1 MREYHV
7 RICEGLGVK
16 FPGSTRQKRTLRRVS
31 SMSALHPKADIRAHD
46 QYVRFVPKADIGVS
60 FDDFVGTGRYC
71 PRDFDIKRI
80 GRA

>member
-1 MREYHV
+1 
-7 RICEGLGVK
+7 
-16 FPGSTRQKRTLRRVS
+16 
-31 SMSALHPKADIRAHD
+31 MSALPPKADIGERNWD
-46 QYVRFVPKADIGVS
+46 VRFVPKADIGVS

>member
-1 MREYHV
+1 V
-7 RICEGLGVK
+7 VQLATSALG
-16 FPGSTRQKRTLRRVS
+16 QKQTFGPFTA
-31 SMSALHPKADIRAHD
+31 MSALPPKADIDERDRH
-46 QYVRFVPKADIGVS
+46 VRFVPKADIGVS

>member
-1 MREYHV
+1 MCRFQAAT
-7 RICEGLGVK
+7 I
-16 FPGSTRQKRTLRRVS
+16 GS
-31 SMSALHPKADIRAHD
+31 AD
-46 QYVRFVPKADIGVS
+46 VRFGPKADIGVS